1 MRPRRQLDHSLRL
14 EIHEVQ
20 VLFVDGNVIT
30 GFWRIDIDQEV
41 DVTNERH
48 PLRILNAYLD
58 GSLQRS
64 PICRCDDGGHQGL
77 VPTRRVGMEHQIT
90 YNHDNHGN
98 HACRNHFAHRSPLG
112 AEE

>member
-1 MRPRRQLDHSLRL
+1 MIRSSEQELQSVRPRRQLDHSLRL

-48 PLRILNAYLD
+48 PLRILNAIWHAVSSD
-58 GSLQRS
+58 DSHKTKGSYEFTVK
-64 PICRCDDGGHQGL
+64 P
-77 VPTRRVGMEHQIT
+77 
-90 YNHDNHGN
+90 
-98 HACRNHFAHRSPLG
+98 
-112 AEE
+112 